1 MKDVNLFGNDPWSY
15 NICDEQVQEENRHEL
30 EHFLNICE
38 LGFMT
43 PRRSD
48 ATPGWTC
55 ICRQELEQSAQC
67 IRSSSRAK
75 PSEVSSCA
83 KQRPPRSS
91 ATLSHGAM
99 AVPDRAV
106 ATHGGGARSPLPRRG
121 RRCKPWRD
129 LGGGTGWRCK
139 GAALGRKEALCH
151 TRFMKANRIHL
162 ICAPESVYTHMIKHK
177 VNITTSASV
186 KRVLS
191 NFITKLNVLSK

>member
-1 MKDVNLFGNDPWSY
+1 MPL
-15 NICDEQVQEENRHEL
+15 QVRH
-30 EHFLNICE
+30 
-38 LGFMT
+38 
-43 PRRSD
+43 
-48 ATPGWTC
+48 AC

-75 PSEVSSCA
+75 PSEASSCA

-139 GAALGRKEALCH
+139 GAALGRKEALRHESLCGLCRGDDDDLRWKRGARARRRARRAACAVG
-151 TRFMKANRIHL
+151 TRCFIYG
-162 ICAPESVYTHMIKHK
+162 P
-177 VNITTSASV
+177 ASR
-186 KRVLS
+186 KS
-191 NFITKLNVLSK
+191 GP